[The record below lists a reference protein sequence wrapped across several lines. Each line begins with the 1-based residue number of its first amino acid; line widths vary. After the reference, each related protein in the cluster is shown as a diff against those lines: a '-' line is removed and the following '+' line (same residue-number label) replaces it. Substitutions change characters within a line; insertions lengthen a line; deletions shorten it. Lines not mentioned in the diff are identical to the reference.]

1 MATFSDNF
9 LKAINLILDMEGRYL
24 EYDKTDSGQHTFC
37 GIAYAY
43 HSEWRGWRLIDKS
56 RANSSS
62 YSKELVANKELMDLV
77 YEYYYKAYWKKCDLD
92 DLPFNVA
99 FEIFEQQVNFGVGSA
114 VKILQRVLNACNYN
128 KKYGEDL
135 VVDGGYGKLTKARL
149 KAVLEKVGP
158 NPITL
163 ALNCAQGAR
172 YLEIS
177 EAKKS
182 NRKFF
187 VGWLK
192 RVFI

>member
-9 LKAINLILDMEGRYL
+9 LKAIKLVLDMEGRYL
-24 EYDKTDSGQHTFC
+24 ERVDGDSGKETFC

-43 HSEWRGWRLIDKS
+43 HKDWAGWKYIDKS

-62 YSKELVANKELMDLV
+62 YSKELVANEKLMDLV
-77 YEYYYKAYWKKCDLD
+77 YDYYHKTYWKKYDLES
-92 DLPFNVA
+92 LPYNVA
-99 FEIFEQQVNFGVGSA
+99 FEFFEQAINMGEGTA

-135 VVDGGYGKLTKARL
+135 TVDGGYGKLTKARL

>member
-1 MATFSDNF
+1 MSELSANCIKGIDTA
-9 LKAINLILDMEGRYL
+9 LEMEGKYL
-24 EYDKTDSGQHTFC
+24 EYDPDDSGQHTFC

-43 HSEWRGWRLIDKS
+43 HKDWKGWRYIDKS

-77 YEYYYKAYWKKCDLD
+77 YEYYYKTYWKKYDLES
-92 DLPFNVA
+92 LPYNLA
-99 FEIFEQQVNFGVGSA
+99 FELFEQMLNMGEVTS
-114 VKILQRVLNACNYN
+114 LRYMQRILNACNYN

-135 VVDGGYGKLTKARL
+135 EVDGKWGRLSKARL
-149 KAVLEKVGP
+149 KAVLDKIGP
-158 NPITL
+158 NPLVL
-163 ALNCAQGAR
+163 ALNCMQGAR